1 MILLVSTILKRDYE
15 IIRAHDGVEAIEFT
29 EKYIPCGI
37 LMDIRLPR
45 IGGIEA
51 TYKIREMGYDMP
63 IIAVTAFAFDRDRQ
77 KMLDAG
83 CNDYITKPLSSAI
96 LKSTIKKWLEKEIMF

>member
-1 MILLVSTILKRDYE
+1 MGSKLL
-15 IIRAHDGVEAIEFT
+15 IRYG
-29 EKYIPCGI
+29 KW
-37 LMDIRLPR
+37 
-45 IGGIEA
+45 
-51 TYKIREMGYDMP
+51 GYDMP